1 MSTIRYSRR
10 LLLGAGAAGL
20 AGAGLAQA
28 QGPAQAQGRA
38 QSQGAAPLDPSG
50 PGLDARAFGLTP
62 DAREIQTQALE
73 EGLRESA
80 RSGSPLRLAPGVY
93 RVAETHVPDGA
104 ALVGP
109 RGATL
114 LQAEDAP
121 VLRAGSARAVTIAGL
136 TLRGEIGRDAPLLLA
151 EDVADIR
158 LVDMALEEAFSA
170 AIRLERCGGRV
181 AGCRIA
187 RADTAVFVNDST
199 GLAIEGNVIEDCANN
214 GVLVWRSQKG
224 FDGTQVLANRI
235 ARIRAD
241 RGGSGEYG
249 NGVNV
254 FRAGGVIVAQNVIR
268 GCAFSAVRNNGGD
281 GVQIVANNCADLGE
295 VGLFTEF
302 GFEGCVIA
310 DNVVE
315 RAANGIVSTN
325 FNEQG
330 RLAVISGNI
339 VRGLFRRPDP
349 LTGEILYGT
358 GIFAEADAA
367 ITGNVV
373 EDAETAGIGLG
384 FGPYLRD
391 VTASGNVLRACAIG
405 ILVSVAEGAGRAQIA
420 SNMISGAR
428 DGAIVGM
435 RWTDVAT
442 TDLLVPGAAV
452 PANISLSG
460 NVAH

>member
-1 MSTIRYSRR
+1 MSEFHPSRR
-10 LLLGAGAAGL
+10 LLLGAGAAGI
-20 AGAGLAQA
+20 AGAGLAA
-28 QGPAQAQGRA
+28 AGEASA
-38 QSQGAAPLDPSG
+38 QSASAL
-50 PGLDARAFGLTP
+50 GLDAAAFGLTP
-62 DAREIQTQALE
+62 DSREIQTQALE

-80 RSGSPLRLAPGVY
+80 RTGLPLRLRPG
-93 RVAETHVPDGA
+93 THRIAQARVPDGA
-104 ALVGP
+104 ALAGP
-109 RGATL
+109 AGAVL
-114 LQAEDAP
+114 LQAGDEP
-121 VLRAGSARAVTIAGL
+121 ILRVASARGARIAGL

-151 EDVADIR
+151 EDVADLRVAEIA
-158 LVDMALEEAFSA
+158 VEDAFSA
-170 AIRLERCGGRV
+170 GVRLERCGGRV
-181 AGCRIA
+181 SGCRIA
-187 RADTAVFVNDST
+187 RADTAIFALDST
-199 GLAIEGNVIEDCANN
+199 GLVIDALVIEDCANN
-214 GVLVWRSQKG
+214 GILVWRSQKG

-235 ARIRAD
+235 SRIRSD

-268 GCAFSAVRNNGGD
+268 DCAFSAVRNNAGD
-281 GVQIVANNCADLGE
+281 GVQILGNNCAGLGE

-302 GFEGCVIA
+302 GFEGCVVS
-310 DNVVE
+310 DNVVD

-349 LTGEILYGT
+349 LTGEILYGI
-358 GIFAEADAA
+358 GVFAEADAA

-373 EDAETAGIGLG
+373 EEAETAGIGLG

-391 VTASGNVLRACAIG
+391 VVASGNVLRACGVG
-405 ILVSVAEGAGRAQIA
+405 IVVSVAEGAGRVQIA
-420 SNMISGAR
+420 SNLISGAR
-428 DGAIVGM
+428 AGAIRGV
-435 RWTDVAT
+435 RWTELAT
-442 TDLLVPGAAV
+442 SDLLSPGAAV